1 MVEKRKRM
9 LQSFLVRVAK
19 HPTLGRDHVF
29 HQFLE
34 DGVVWVTIITMCLS
48 SLPLTIIHSV

>member
-34 DGVVWVTIITMCLS
+34 DGVVWVSMEITCL
-48 SLPLTIIHSV
+48 VGYY